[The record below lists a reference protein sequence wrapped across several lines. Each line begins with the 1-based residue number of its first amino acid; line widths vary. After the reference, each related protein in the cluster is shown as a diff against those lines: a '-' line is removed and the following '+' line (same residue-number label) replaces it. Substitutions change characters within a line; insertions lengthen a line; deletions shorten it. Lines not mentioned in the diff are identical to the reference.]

1 MPANIPTMADAEIS
15 AQVRD
20 LAERLAPT
28 DARVNYVA
36 TLLKPMLPLAD
47 GEGRNAFYAAGRLL
61 GCSPAFARTIV
72 GAVARRGSAESW
84 RAWRAQAPGILPAF
98 EVPKL
103 SEQAVGFVYFASPAA
118 FPDVVK
124 IGISTNLVR
133 RLRDLEDETGEPHE
147 LVQWFVGTTLDEAV
161 AQFAAAGRRISG
173 KWFER
178 GEGGGQIPGFIP
190 RGETQMRELLG
201 SDLVKGRAA

>member
-1 MPANIPTMADAEIS
+1 MNQIPTLSDPEIA

-20 LAERLAPT
+20 LSARLAPT

-61 GCSPAFARTIV
+61 GCSPAFAQTIV
-72 GAVARRGSAESW
+72 GAVSRRGSAEAW
-84 RAWRAQAPGILPAF
+84 RDWRAQAPGTLPTFTAPPLP
-98 EVPKL
+98 EN
-103 SEQAVGFVYFASPAA
+103 AVGIVFFASPVSSAN
-118 FPDVVK
+118 VVR

-133 RLRDLEDETGEPHE
+133 RLRDLEDETGERFALE
-147 LVQWFVGTTLDEAV
+147 RWFVGTTLDEAV
-161 AQFAAAGRRISG
+161 AQFAAGGRRISG
-173 KWFER
+173 KWFEV
-178 GEGGGQIPGFIP
+178 GAGGGQIPGFIP

-201 SDLVKGRAA
+201 ADLLKGRAA